1 MTAGNV
7 PHGCRLRFW
16 FFVCVCGLVSL
27 LESQLSL
34 STRNLRQVID
44 SCLPLHLF
52 VKMGNSYLPLGVA
65 VGVKQ
70 QMGPVP
76 WRRP

>member
-7 PHGCRLRFW
+7 PHGCRLRFCV
-16 FFVCVCGLVSL
+16 FFCGLVSL

-34 STRNLRQVID
+34 STHNLRQAID

-52 VKMGNSYLPLGVA
+52 VKMGNSSLPLGVA

-70 QMGPVP
+70 QQMGPVVEKAKL
-76 WRRP
+76 